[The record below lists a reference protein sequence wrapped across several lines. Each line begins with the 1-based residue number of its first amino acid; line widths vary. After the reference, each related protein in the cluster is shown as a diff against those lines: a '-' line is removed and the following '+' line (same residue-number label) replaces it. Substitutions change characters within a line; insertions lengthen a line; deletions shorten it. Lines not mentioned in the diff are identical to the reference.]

1 MTRQFGDDFEAKE
14 EYNFRF
20 GEPDQDGGREHH
32 MVLRQTE
39 GSSFGVSGKL
49 IEMGNLRDG
58 NGDEVIGMLI
68 ECAKDDLQSCNLRVY
83 GDVFIS
89 NKQITK
95 QNPERKEQ

>member
-20 GEPDQDGGREHH
+20 GDPDQDGGREHH

-39 GSSFGVSGKL
+39 GVAL
-49 IEMGNLRDG
+49 ERHNMENT
-58 NGDEVIGMLI
+58 E
-68 ECAKDDLQSCNLRVY
+68 
-83 GDVFIS
+83 
-89 NKQITK
+89 